1 MTSTFDDD
9 DINDEDLLA
18 ACEDVI
24 SDKPQP
30 AVVPTSDFERRSSN
44 EPCGCLSPS

>member
-18 ACEDVI
+18 ACENVI
-24 SDKPQP
+24 PDKPQP
-30 AVVPTSDFERRSSN
+30 AVVPTSDFQRHSSN
-44 EPCGCLSPS
+44 EPYGWLSPS